1 MKKQQDFAALQRQ
14 TRARKRARNIVVY
27 ALLTLWG
34 VVVLF
39 PFYWMILT
47 SVKSY
52 GAYNSEYI
60 PKFFTLSPTLQAT
73 DLSTGTLMSV
83 SLHSDALQCP
93 DRPHPAQADD
103 RTTRTLT
110 LVGVICSTMPS
121 LLTALTD
128 LGDELADVVKPIL
141 NTKAID
147 SLPIY

>member
-1 MKKQQDFAALQRQ
+1 MALQ
-14 TRARKRARNIVVY
+14 TPNTAIIKSSGIANPNARAT
-27 ALLTLWG
+27 LTDDEEVTTL
-34 VVVLF
+34 
-39 PFYWMILT
+39 
-47 SVKSY
+47 
-52 GAYNSEYI
+52 
-60 PKFFTLSPTLQAT
+60 TLSPTLQAT

-141 NTKAID
+141 NTKAMD

>member
-1 MKKQQDFAALQRQ
+1 MALQ
-14 TRARKRARNIVVY
+14 TPNTAIIKSSGIANPN
-27 ALLTLWG
+27 AKATLTDDEEVTTL
-34 VVVLF
+34 
-39 PFYWMILT
+39 
-47 SVKSY
+47 
-52 GAYNSEYI
+52 
-60 PKFFTLSPTLQAT
+60 TLSPTLQAT

-110 LVGVICSTMPS
+110 LVGLICSTMPS

-141 NTKAID
+141 NTKAMAT
-147 SLPIY
+147 LPIY

>member
-1 MKKQQDFAALQRQ
+1 MALQ
-14 TRARKRARNIVVY
+14 TPNTAIIKSSGIANPNARAT
-27 ALLTLWG
+27 LTDDEEVTTL
-34 VVVLF
+34 
-39 PFYWMILT
+39 
-47 SVKSY
+47 
-52 GAYNSEYI
+52 
-60 PKFFTLSPTLQAT
+60 TLSPTLQAT
-73 DLSTGTLMSV
+73 NLSTGTLMSV

-141 NTKAID
+141 NTKAMAT
-147 SLPIY
+147 LPIY

>member
-1 MKKQQDFAALQRQ
+1 MALQ
-14 TRARKRARNIVVY
+14 TPNTAIIKSSGIANPNARAT
-27 ALLTLWG
+27 LTDDEEVTTL
-34 VVVLF
+34 
-39 PFYWMILT
+39 
-47 SVKSY
+47 
-52 GAYNSEYI
+52 
-60 PKFFTLSPTLQAT
+60 TLSPTLQAT
-73 DLSTGTLMSV
+73 DLSTVTLMSV

-141 NTKAID
+141 NTKAMAT
-147 SLPIY
+147 LPIY

>member
-1 MKKQQDFAALQRQ
+1 MALQ
-14 TRARKRARNIVVY
+14 TPNTAIIKSSGIANPNARAT
-27 ALLTLWG
+27 LTDDEEVTTL
-34 VVVLF
+34 
-39 PFYWMILT
+39 
-47 SVKSY
+47 
-52 GAYNSEYI
+52 
-60 PKFFTLSPTLQAT
+60 TLSPTLQAT
-73 DLSTGTLMSV
+73 HLSTGTLMSV

-141 NTKAID
+141 HTKAMAT
-147 SLPIY
+147 LPIY

>member
-1 MKKQQDFAALQRQ
+1 MALQ
-14 TRARKRARNIVVY
+14 TPNTVIIKSSGIANPNARAT
-27 ALLTLWG
+27 LTDDEEVTTL
-34 VVVLF
+34 
-39 PFYWMILT
+39 
-47 SVKSY
+47 
-52 GAYNSEYI
+52 
-60 PKFFTLSPTLQAT
+60 TLSPTLQAT

-83 SLHSDALQCP
+83 SLHSEALQCP

-141 NTKAID
+141 NTKAMD

>member
-1 MKKQQDFAALQRQ
+1 MALQ
-14 TRARKRARNIVVY
+14 TPNTAIIKSSGIANPNARAT
-27 ALLTLWG
+27 LTDDEEVTTL
-34 VVVLF
+34 
-39 PFYWMILT
+39 
-47 SVKSY
+47 
-52 GAYNSEYI
+52 
-60 PKFFTLSPTLQAT
+60 TLSPTLQAT

-110 LVGVICSTMPS
+110 FVGLICSTMPS

-141 NTKAID
+141 HTKAMAT
-147 SLPIY
+147 LPIY

>member
-1 MKKQQDFAALQRQ
+1 MALQ
-14 TRARKRARNIVVY
+14 TPNTAIIKSSGIANPN
-27 ALLTLWG
+27 AKATLTDDEEVTTL
-34 VVVLF
+34 
-39 PFYWMILT
+39 
-47 SVKSY
+47 
-52 GAYNSEYI
+52 
-60 PKFFTLSPTLQAT
+60 TLSPTLQAT

-110 LVGVICSTMPS
+110 LVGLICSTMPS

-141 NTKAID
+141 NTKAMD

>member
-1 MKKQQDFAALQRQ
+1 MALQ
-14 TRARKRARNIVVY
+14 TPNTAIIKSSGIANPNARAT
-27 ALLTLWG
+27 LTDDEEVTTL
-34 VVVLF
+34 
-39 PFYWMILT
+39 
-47 SVKSY
+47 
-52 GAYNSEYI
+52 
-60 PKFFTLSPTLQAT
+60 TLSPTLQAT

>member
-1 MKKQQDFAALQRQ
+1 MALQA
-14 TRARKRARNIVVY
+14 TNTAIIKSSGIANPNARATLTDDEVVT
-27 ALLTLWG
+27 TL
-34 VVVLF
+34 
-39 PFYWMILT
+39 
-47 SVKSY
+47 
-52 GAYNSEYI
+52 
-60 PKFFTLSPTLQAT
+60 TLSPTLQAT
-73 DLSTGTLMSV
+73 HLSTGTLMSV

-141 NTKAID
+141 HTKAMD

>member
-1 MKKQQDFAALQRQ
+1 MALQ
-14 TRARKRARNIVVY
+14 TPNTAIIKSSGIANPNARATLTDDEEVTT
-27 ALLTLWG
+27 LTL
-34 VVVLF
+34 
-39 PFYWMILT
+39 
-47 SVKSY
+47 SR
-52 GAYNSEYI
+52 
-60 PKFFTLSPTLQAT
+60 TLQAT

-83 SLHSDALQCP
+83 SLHSEALQCP

-141 NTKAID
+141 NTKAMD

>member
-1 MKKQQDFAALQRQ
+1 MTLQ
-14 TRARKRARNIVVY
+14 TPNTVIIKSSGIANPNARAT
-27 ALLTLWG
+27 LTDDEEVTTL
-34 VVVLF
+34 
-39 PFYWMILT
+39 
-47 SVKSY
+47 
-52 GAYNSEYI
+52 
-60 PKFFTLSPTLQAT
+60 TLSPTLQAT

-83 SLHSDALQCP
+83 SLHSEALQCP

-110 LVGVICSTMPS
+110 LVGLICSTMPS

-141 NTKAID
+141 NTKAMD

>member
-1 MKKQQDFAALQRQ
+1 MALQ
-14 TRARKRARNIVVY
+14 TPNTAIIKSSGIANPNARAT
-27 ALLTLWG
+27 LTDDEEVTTL
-34 VVVLF
+34 
-39 PFYWMILT
+39 
-47 SVKSY
+47 
-52 GAYNSEYI
+52 
-60 PKFFTLSPTLQAT
+60 TLSPTLQAT
-73 DLSTGTLMSV
+73 HLSTGTLMSV

-141 NTKAID
+141 NTKAMD

>member
-1 MKKQQDFAALQRQ
+1 MALQ
-14 TRARKRARNIVVY
+14 TPNTAIIKSSGIANPNARAT
-27 ALLTLWG
+27 LTDDEEVTTL
-34 VVVLF
+34 
-39 PFYWMILT
+39 
-47 SVKSY
+47 
-52 GAYNSEYI
+52 
-60 PKFFTLSPTLQAT
+60 TLSPTLQAT

-83 SLHSDALQCP
+83 SLHSEALQCS

-141 NTKAID
+141 NTKAMD

>member
-1 MKKQQDFAALQRQ
+1 MALQ
-14 TRARKRARNIVVY
+14 TPNTAIIKSSGIANPNARAT
-27 ALLTLWG
+27 LTDDEEVTTL
-34 VVVLF
+34 
-39 PFYWMILT
+39 
-47 SVKSY
+47 
-52 GAYNSEYI
+52 
-60 PKFFTLSPTLQAT
+60 TLSPTLQAT

-93 DRPHPAQADD
+93 DKPHPAQADD

-110 LVGVICSTMPS
+110 FVGLICSTMPS